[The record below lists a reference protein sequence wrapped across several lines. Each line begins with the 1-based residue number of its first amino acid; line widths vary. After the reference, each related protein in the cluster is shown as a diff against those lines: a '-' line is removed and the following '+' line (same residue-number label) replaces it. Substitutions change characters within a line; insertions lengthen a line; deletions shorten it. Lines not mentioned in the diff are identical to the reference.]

1 MCCCFFC
8 FKQKT
13 AYDMRIS
20 DWSSDVCSS
29 DLRGGRS
36 GKTSLAY
43 WPATADG
50 ILAPSSGRWAN
61 SGMGSPTAFSTLS
74 TSEFP
79 NGAVASS
86 LSDILETGD
95 LPQRYFL
102 SAKACSG
109 ILRRAEKRG
118 KTLPLALSRAL
129 RQTGDG
135 ASAQTKPQPDTSSP
149 MAETT
154 PADLLT

>member
-1 MCCCFFC
+1 
-8 FKQKT
+8 
-13 AYDMRIS
+13 MRIS

-29 DLRGGRS
+29 DLSPTDTGRGGRS

-43 WPATADG
+43 CPATADG

-95 LPQRYFL
+95 QI
-102 SAKACSG
+102 G
-109 ILRRAEKRG
+109 RASCRERVF
-118 KTLPLALSRAL
+118 
-129 RQTGDG
+129 QYV
-135 ASAQTKPQPDTSSP
+135 
-149 MAETT
+149 
-154 PADLLT
+154 

>member
-1 MCCCFFC
+1 
-8 FKQKT
+8 
-13 AYDMRIS
+13 
-20 DWSSDVCSS
+20 
-29 DLRGGRS
+29 
-36 GKTSLAY
+36 
-43 WPATADG
+43 
-50 ILAPSSGRWAN
+50 
-61 SGMGSPTAFSTLS
+61 MGSPTAFSTLS

-135 ASAQTKPQPDTSSP
+135 ASAQTKPPPHTRSEEHTS
-149 MAETT
+149 ELT
-154 PADLLT
+154 PLMRIPASTVRLKTKN

>member
-1 MCCCFFC
+1 
-8 FKQKT
+8 
-13 AYDMRIS
+13 
-20 DWSSDVCSS
+20 
-29 DLRGGRS
+29 
-36 GKTSLAY
+36 
-43 WPATADG
+43 
-50 ILAPSSGRWAN
+50 
-61 SGMGSPTAFSTLS
+61 MGSPTAFSTLS

-102 SAKACSG
+102 SANACSG

-129 RQTGDG
+129 RQTGEG
-135 ASAQTKPQPDTSSP
+135 ASAPTKPQPATSSP
-149 MAETT
+149 MTETT
-154 PADLLT
+154 PADLLTSRRRRSDKLRGGNKCVGTCRT

>member
-1 MCCCFFC
+1 MFYFSSRRRHTRYALVTGV
-8 FKQKT
+8 KT
-13 AYDMRIS
+13 CALPIY
-20 DWSSDVCSS
+20 
-29 DLRGGRS
+29 
-36 GKTSLAY
+36 
-43 WPATADG
+43 G
-50 ILAPSSGRWAN
+50 ILGPSSGRWAN

-109 ILRRAEKRG
+109 ILRRDRK
-118 KTLPLALSRAL
+118 SVV
-129 RQTGDG
+129 
-135 ASAQTKPQPDTSSP
+135 
-149 MAETT
+149 
-154 PADLLT
+154 

>member
-1 MCCCFFC
+1 
-8 FKQKT
+8 
-13 AYDMRIS
+13 
-20 DWSSDVCSS
+20 
-29 DLRGGRS
+29 
-36 GKTSLAY
+36 
-43 WPATADG
+43 
-50 ILAPSSGRWAN
+50 
-61 SGMGSPTAFSTLS
+61 MGSPTAFSTLS

-129 RQTGDG
+129 GPTGDG
-135 ASAQTKPQPDTSSP
+135 ASAQTKPQPDT
-149 MAETT
+149 
-154 PADLLT
+154 PAARKIVVSGTGVSCRYNQGG